1 MCAFEPSEK
10 GMKFIMYIFNV
21 TDPITVLLLLA
32 FTILLI
38 FLGKEIKNSFVT
50 AVPLFAFLIILSIHA
65 IQFISTDTTLQ
76 ETLSLLTKCMTL
88 DFIFVLL
95 SFLSYL
101 WIDDVESKFKKKKS
115 IDDSLEWF
123 WRKV

>member
-1 MCAFEPSEK
+1 
-10 GMKFIMYIFNV
+10 MYIFNV

-123 WRKV
+123 LRKV